1 MLIIP
6 IVRMTRMA
14 HLLRVAAQAG
24 FGRKVLMDIWTRRR
38 ALRHA
43 AKVAF
48 GSLVIGCGGT
58 QQVNGSDAEA
68 DVTSKDVQIDT
79 QDAATADDGPTDAM
93 MMGDGALACTGPV
106 SDDAGDVTEDTFQ
119 CCLGVI
125 EGVTGDSGFPV
136 VDASTVTG
144 DPSVDNCCNAVIA
157 RVDTN
162 TTDYSA
168 AVAVLPSCCNA
179 LGYPTGPACTPWGPP
194 MPPDMV
200 WA

>member
-1 MLIIP
+1 
-6 IVRMTRMA
+6 
-14 HLLRVAAQAG
+14 
-24 FGRKVLMDIWTRRR
+24 MDVWTRRR

-48 GSLVIGCGGT
+48 GSVMIGCGGT
-58 QQVNGSDAEA
+58 QQVSGSDAEA
-68 DVTSKDVQIDT
+68 DVKTNDVELDA
-79 QDAATADDGPTDAM
+79 QDAANLEDAPTDSM

-106 SDDAGDVTEDTFQ
+106 SVDAGDVTEQTFQ

-125 EGVTGDSGFPV
+125 EGVTGDSGFPAA
-136 VDASTVTG
+136 DASTVTG

-162 TTDYSA
+162 TSDYSA
-168 AVAVLPSCCNA
+168 ADAVLPSCCNA
-179 LGYPTGPACTPWGPP
+179 LGYPVGPACTPWGPP
-194 MPPDMV
+194 MPPAMV